1 MNTLKIG
8 EIFHNANGNDYLV
21 LAVKPEEDH
30 TLLFNLG
37 ERYCRFNCA
46 WGVNPETRSWAQG
59 HYFGTIEDA
68 MAYWEGL

>member
-21 LAVKPEEDH
+21 LAVKPEKDY

-59 HYFGTIEDA
+59 HYFETIENA
-68 MAYWEGL
+68 VAYWEGL

>member
-8 EIFHNANGNDYLV
+8 DIFHNSNGNDYLV
-21 LAVKPEEDH
+21 LAVKPEQDY

-59 HYFGTIEDA
+59 HYFNAIEDA
-68 MAYWEGL
+68 VAYWEGL

>member
-8 EIFHNANGNDYLV
+8 DIFHNNNGNDYLV
-21 LAVKPEEDH
+21 LAVKPEQDY

-46 WGVNPETRSWAQG
+46 WGVDPETRSWAQG

-68 MAYWEGL
+68 VAYWEGL

>member
-8 EIFHNANGNDYLV
+8 DIFRNSNGNDYLV
-21 LAVKPEEDH
+21 LAVKPEQDY

-68 MAYWEGL
+68 VAYWEGL

>member
-8 EIFHNANGNDYLV
+8 DIFHNSNGSDYLV
-21 LAVKPEEDH
+21 LAVKPEQDY

-68 MAYWEGL
+68 VAYWEGL

>member
-21 LAVKPEEDH
+21 LAVKPEKDY

-59 HYFGTIEDA
+59 HYFGTIEEA
-68 MAYWEGL
+68 VAYWEGL

>member
-8 EIFHNANGNDYLV
+8 EIFHNANGNDCLV
-21 LAVKPEEDH
+21 LAVKPEKDY

>member
-21 LAVKPEEDH
+21 LAVKPEKDY

-46 WGVNPETRSWAQG
+46 WSVNPETRNWAQG
-59 HYFGTIEDA
+59 HYFETIEDA
-68 MAYWEGL
+68 VAYWKDL

>member
-8 EIFHNANGNDYLV
+8 DIFHNNNGNDYLV
-21 LAVKPEEDH
+21 LAVKPEQDY

-46 WGVNPETRSWAQG
+46 WGVNPETRSWDQG

-68 MAYWEGL
+68 VAYWEGL

>member
-8 EIFHNANGNDYLV
+8 DIFHNNNGNDYLV
-21 LAVKPEEDH
+21 LAVKPERDY

-59 HYFGTIEDA
+59 HYFSTIEDA
-68 MAYWEGL
+68 VAYWESL

>member
-1 MNTLKIG
+1 MNTLRVG
-8 EIFHNANGNDYLV
+8 EIFHNSNGSDYLV
-21 LAVKPEEDH
+21 LAVKSEQDY

-59 HYFGTIEDA
+59 HYFETIEDA
-68 MAYWEGL
+68 VAYWEGL

>member
-8 EIFHNANGNDYLV
+8 DIFHNSNGNNYLV
-21 LAVKPEEDH
+21 LAVKPEQDY

-46 WGVNPETRSWAQG
+46 WGVNSETRSWAQG

-68 MAYWEGL
+68 VAYWEGL

>member
-1 MNTLKIG
+1 MSTLKIG
-8 EIFHNANGNDYLV
+8 DIFHNSNGSDYLV
-21 LAVKPEEDH
+21 LAVKPEQDY

-68 MAYWEGL
+68 VAYWEGL